1 MAEMAVELVAVERKV
16 WSGTAT
22 SVFGRTTEGELG
34 VLPGHVPLLGE
45 LVDGVVTIETT
56 DGETVTAAVHGGF
69 LSVTGERVSVLA
81 ETAELAEEIDVSR
94 ARTAVERAES
104 DSEDEEDAEA
114 SRARA
119 QARLRAAGETV

>member
-1 MAEMAVELVAVERKV
+1 VAEMAVELVAVERKV

-22 SVFGRTTEGELG
+22 SVFARTTEGELG

-45 LVDGVVTIETT
+45 LVDGGVVTIETT

-94 ARTAVERAES
+94 ARSALERV
-104 DSEDEEDAEA
+104 DSEDEEAEA
-114 SRARA
+114 ARARA
-119 QARLRAAGETV
+119 EARLRAAGETV